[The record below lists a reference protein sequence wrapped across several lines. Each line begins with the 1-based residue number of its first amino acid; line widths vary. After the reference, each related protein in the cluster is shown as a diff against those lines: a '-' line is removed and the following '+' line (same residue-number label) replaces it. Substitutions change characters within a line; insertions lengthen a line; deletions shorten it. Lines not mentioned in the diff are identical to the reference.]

1 MNLRLQTVSHGSLLT
16 RLDFRTKLILLT
28 VVTGVAL
35 LWESPRAQAV
45 LALVV
50 LAACLA
56 SGVRPAYVRTLV
68 LVSLPFGII
77 LLVIHG
83 FWNVSQVKNLLHA
96 DALTPLVSFPPNWWL
111 IGGSQCTLEGLAYGA
126 NVALKTLTILL
137 VFPLVVF
144 TSDVDSML
152 VAMVNARVPY
162 NLAFVFSATLRFFP
176 LLFAE
181 ANAILEAQRLR
192 GLDLERMSPLRRLR
206 LYGGIAVPLILGA
219 LVRSQQLEVVLQSKA
234 FSGSSDRTYLH
245 AARLRQ
251 VDFWVMGACGLFFA
265 VVLAA
270 YFASGVGRFGGPF

>member
-16 RLDFRTKLILLT
+16 RLDFRTKLVLLT
-28 VVTGVAL
+28 VVSGVAL

-45 LALVV
+45 LALAV

-68 LVSLPFGII
+68 LVSLPFGVM

-83 FWNVSQVKNLLHA
+83 FWNVTQVKNLLHT
-96 DALTPLVSFPPNWWL
+96 DVLTPLLTIPSDWWL
-111 IGGSQCTLEGLAYGA
+111 VGGGQVTLEGLAYGA

-137 VFPLVVF
+137 VFPLVIF

-152 VAMVNARVPY
+152 VALVNARVPY
-162 NLAFVFSATLRFFP
+162 SLAFVFSATLRFFP

-192 GLDLERMSPLRRLR
+192 GLALERMSPLRRLR
-206 LYGGIAVPLILGA
+206 LYDGIAVPLILGA

-251 VDFWVMGACGLFFA
+251 WDYLTLAACGLF
-265 VVLAA
+265 VSTVLVG
-270 YFASGVGRFGGPF
+270 YFWVGFGRYGGLF

>member
-16 RLDFRTKLILLT
+16 RLDFRTKLVLLT
-28 VVTGVAL
+28 VVTGAAL
-35 LWESPRAQAV
+35 LWESPRAQAI
-45 LALVV
+45 LALLV
-50 LAACLA
+50 LAACLS

-68 LVSLPFGII
+68 LVSLPFGLI
-77 LLVIHG
+77 LLAIHG
-83 FWNVSQVKNLLHA
+83 FWNVTQVKNLLHA
-96 DALTPLVSFPPNWWL
+96 EALTPLMSIPPNWWL
-111 IGGSQCTLEGLAYGA
+111 IGGSQLTLEGLAYGA

-137 VFPLVVF
+137 VFPLVIF

-152 VAMVNARVPY
+152 VALVNARVPY
-162 NLAFVFSATLRFFP
+162 SVAFVFSATLRFFP

-181 ANAILEAQRLR
+181 AYAILEAQRLR
-192 GLDLERMSPLRRLR
+192 GLALERMAPLRRLR

-251 VDFWVMGACGLFFA
+251 VDFVVLGACGLFFA
-265 VVLAA
+265 VVLAL
-270 YFASGVGRFGGPF
+270 YFVSGMGRFGGPF